1 MRFQCASKAQQ
12 HYVQFYGQS
21 MNSEIMECDRS
32 NGMGINGQQD
42 KVNVSTT
49 MKYFRFTTDEDRLCF
64 AF

>member
-1 MRFQCASKAQQ
+1 M
-12 HYVQFYGQS
+12 HVQFYGQS